1 MRYRLCMNRHVLAA
15 LQQGMSDCSD
25 TTHFE
30 CCKHLVSVATPH
42 SDDVA
47 NPSCCKQ
54 LAAIA
59 EAAQAALLQRELGD
73 LLQI

>member
-1 MRYRLCMNRHVLAA
+1 MRSEVLHWPAQCKDA
-15 LQQGMSDCSD
+15 
-25 TTHFE
+25 THLE
-30 CCKHLVSVATPH
+30 CCEHLVSVAAPH

-54 LAAIA
+54 LPAIA

-73 LLQI
+73 LLQV

>member
-1 MRYRLCMNRHVLAA
+1 MFPAA
-15 LQQGMSDCSD
+15 LQQGKAACSD
-25 TTHFE
+25 ATHLE
-30 CCKHLVSVATPH
+30 CCKHLVSVAAPH

-54 LAAIA
+54 LATIA
-59 EAAQAALLQRELGD
+59 EAAEAALLQRELGD

>member
-1 MRYRLCMNRHVLAA
+1 MFWQH
-15 LQQGMSDCSD
+15 MSDGSD
-25 TTHFE
+25 TTHLE

-59 EAAQAALLQRELGD
+59 EAAEAALLQRELGD
-73 LLQI
+73 LLQV